1 MAKPKASLTAALA
14 QKQPSPAAA
23 EPERSTP
30 PGKRAKVD
38 DGKLVTSL
46 YLRAELMTELKILAV
61 QRRCRVNDVVVEAI
75 ENLLELNG
83 RRTAA

>member
-14 QKQPSPAAA
+14 QKHPPPPAA
-23 EPERSTP
+23 EPAPASPKRS
-30 PGKRAKVD
+30 KVD